1 MKRSGTANHQ
11 FVQRIPNDIAAKA
24 IGQKLYI
31 PVDGETV
38 TLTVSPKMRA
48 VQISLRT
55 PVARE
60 AKTRH
65 AQVAAYLA
73 TVWHALRSGHLLP
86 LSQRDATGLAKRLYL
101 AWREDHNK
109 ERSVELDY
117 DRATG
122 KWAPASLDPEVPLW
136 TADGWEAASER
147 LTEAAEKDLEGTLG
161 LYLDRF
167 LLAEGYTGTDKASRY
182 LALNALLQ
190 ALKDGLANRQRQA
203 AGDFT
208 PDPNANRFPDFV
220 PPTKPEPLSAGSTTT
235 TLMDL
240 LDGWWKEA
248 EPLGHSPNTQRT
260 RKNTVLRFKEA
271 LGHDDAKR
279 ITKDDIVA
287 FRDARLAEGK
297 SWNTVY
303 MGDLATLRALYAWA
317 LGHPKLGITVNPA
330 EGIKAPVKSRP
341 KVTRSKGFT
350 PEEASALLVHAT
362 SVKGG
367 SKDTVHTVRAKRWVP
382 WLCAYTGARV
392 SEVVQMRKQDLR
404 KEGETW
410 VLTITPDAGSVKT
423 GQYREVVLHEDL
435 IAQGFPAMVEGL
447 KTDAVFTKTGTPL
460 EVTNMNTVLVAFA
473 RKVVTDPAVR
483 PNHGWRHL
491 FKTIGRE
498 AGISDS
504 ILDAICGHAA
514 KSVGQGY
521 GSVTIKAQREAL
533 SKFPT
538 FQLGAAEKP

>member
-11 FVQRIPNDIAAKA
+11 FVQRIPTDVATKA

-55 PVARE
+55 TVARE
-60 AKTRH
+60 AKTRQ

-73 TVWHALRSGHLLP
+73 TVWHALRSQHLLP
-86 LSQRDATGLAKRLYL
+86 ISPKEAHGMAKRFYT
-101 AWREDHNK
+101 AWREDHAK
-109 ERSVELDY
+109 ERTTALDY

-122 KWAPASLDPEVPLW
+122 GWVPASLDPELPEL
-136 TADGWEAASER
+136 AAEGWEAASEG
-147 LTEAAEKDLEGTLG
+147 LIAAAEKDLDAAFGPH
-161 LYLDRF
+161 LDR
-167 LLAEGYTGTDKASRY
+167 LLMAEGYAGTDRASRY
-182 LALNALLQ
+182 LALNAFLQ
-190 ALKDGLANRQRQA
+190 AMKDGLANRQRQA

-208 PDPNANRFPDFV
+208 PDPNANRFPEWT
-220 PPTKPEPLSAGSTTT
+220 PPAKPEALSTGSATS
-235 TLMDL
+235 LMDL

-248 EPLGHSPNTQRT
+248 EPLGHSPNTYRT
-260 RKNTVLRFKEA
+260 RKNTVLRFKEV
-271 LGHDDAKR
+271 LGHDDAQR
-279 ITKDDIVA
+279 ITKDDVIA

-303 MGDLATLRALYAWA
+303 MGDMATLRALFAWA
-317 LGHPKLGITVNPA
+317 LAHPRLGITANPA

-350 PEEASALLVHAT
+350 PEEASALLAHADG
-362 SVKGG
+362 VKAGN
-367 SKDTVHTVRAKRWVP
+367 KDTAWTVRAKRWVP

-404 KEGETW
+404 KEGDNW

-423 GQYREVVLHEDL
+423 GQYREVVLHADL
-435 IAQGFPAMVEGL
+435 VEQGFPGMVEGL
-447 KTDAVFTKTGTPL
+447 KSDAVFTKGGTPL
-460 EVTNMNTVLVAFA
+460 EVSNMNTVLVAFA

-491 FKTIGRE
+491 FKTVGRE
-498 AGISDS
+498 VGISDS

-521 GSVTIKAQREAL
+521 GSVTIRAQAEAL
-533 SKFPT
+533 GKFPK
-538 FQLGAAEKP
+538 FRLAAVEKA